1 MKEFRAK
8 YVTASELGVLH
19 KLSSRIIPARLR
31 SVGVE
36 PVGGPELDGTIIY
49 IFERSKVAEV
59 SLGNIR
65 LTKDEFEKASKS
77 VRSNCRDYA
86 QGFLSLKQTMKILN
100 FSKHEI
106 SELEK
111 RGFLKRVK
119 L

>member
-59 SLGNIR
+59 RNIR

>member
-1 MKEFRAK
+1 LKEFRAK

-59 SLGNIR
+59 RNIR